1 MYNVFV
7 KKTALAL
14 AVSMAFGLGSAV
26 VAEEV
31 ADQPTAAEVVKNEK
45 GESLY
50 TFNLNDAAL
59 ATSVSKKSLAVEPK
73 RKKIS
78 ELDENDDFRS
88 WQSPEM
94 RVAVRAIERE
104 YGITAVAMTSWTGKS
119 FSAYVNVEVLERLKH
134 DSRVASVDT
143 VSKGTTEFSAWADT
157 TEGGEI
163 VPWGKK
169 AVGANDSRTSSLP
182 IYVLDSGVL
191 PHSELNYTE
200 LPINLGVKVLGYQ
213 HATHVA
219 GIIGAKQDNI
229 GVRGINPGEPIISVN
244 LGSNPAQ
251 TQMAMDMIFRDSEDK
266 GLFGILNIS
275 SNGAVTVT
283 GPGNPPVDGYTPDGV
298 YGKRIRKLSNR
309 LLVVQSAGNV
319 EMDRIQRDACE
330 VSYYANRGNTAAP
343 QSPVDGVL
351 VVSGIDENGAMAVGN
366 NNNHVGFGYNRVND
380 GKCVEIWAP
389 GARVWSTWEN
399 NTVQYLSGT
408 SMAAPHI
415 SALAARYG
423 DTTTRPPER
432 EAYIRSRTLATG
444 YKDTKNNPIRIHSY
458 MAPVQITVPFRL
470 KPVAVSTSGGT
481 GDPTTAYDGKYL
493 SGNFWNAGAQTGFIQ
508 FDLGS
513 SRQIK
518 SLRMTPAK
526 SMTPGASLMTMHEV
540 YVGNNPASLSKVAD
554 ISDSGAEDLSPI
566 SSQFSATGRYVK
578 IVTTSS
584 PASWLSWRE
593 IEIYGN

>member
-14 AVSMAFGLGSAV
+14 AVSMAFGLSSAV

-104 YGITAVAMTSWTGKS
+104 YGITAVAMTSWLSKS
-119 FSAYVNVEVLERLKH
+119 FSAYVNSENLERLKK
-134 DSRVASVDT
+134 DTRILSVDAAH
-143 VSKGTTEFSAWADT
+143 KNTTELSAWADT

-169 AVGANDSRTSSLP
+169 AVGADDYRTSSLP

-191 PHSELNYTE
+191 PHTELNYTE
-200 LPINLGVKVLGYQ
+200 LPMNLGYHGDTYQ

-219 GIIGAKQDNI
+219 GIIGAKRDNL

-244 LGSNPAQ
+244 LGSFSEAQ
-251 TQMAMDMIFRDSEDK
+251 VLMAMDMIFRDSEDK
-266 GLFGILNIS
+266 GLFSIVNIS
-275 SNGAVTVT
+275 SNG
-283 GPGNPPVDGYTPDGV
+283 TPYRPESS

-319 EMDRIQRDACE
+319 EMGQNQGDACTF
-330 VSYYANRGNTAAP
+330 SYSSNVNNHT
-343 QSPVDGVL
+343 QSAVDGVL
-351 VVSGIDENGAMAVGN
+351 VVSGIDETGAMAIGN

-380 GKCVEIWAP
+380 GECVEIWAP
-389 GARVWSTWEN
+389 AARVWSTWEN

-444 YKDTKNNPIRIHSY
+444 YKDTKGNPIRIHSY

-526 SMTPGASLMTMHEV
+526 SASSTIGLMTVHEV

-554 ISDSGAEDLSPI
+554 ISDSAAEDLSPI